1 MIIYPLKRNYACMQ
15 HNNRNANNQQPS
27 FQGLKPQVQT
37 KNAVGCV
44 GNILLLAL
52 LAPLALLSGLFQN
65 NKKDEIGRLT
75 LCMQMEYKKHCGDL
89 EYFQNNI
96 NKMNK
101 IIDKHTINDSYA
113 QFAKESME
121 FLLTNFKNNQG
132 ACDECYRLEVFNKGK
147 RSENLAFIKFMDTL
161 RKSAIVAVSKKHKD
175 IDISELDK
183 NIQEARDIMKNTN
196 L

>member
-1 MIIYPLKRNYACMQ
+1 
-15 HNNRNANNQQPS
+15 
-27 FQGLKPQVQT
+27 
-37 KNAVGCV
+37 
-44 GNILLLAL
+44 
-52 LAPLALLSGLFQN
+52 
-65 NKKDEIGRLT
+65 
-75 LCMQMEYKKHCGDL
+75 MQMEYKKHCGDL